1 MRLTASYTQWRGNS
15 KLVRGQESVEKYE
28 KEIKATMLLAP
39 KAEDRESEEATFEE
53 CCKFLKCPA

>member
-1 MRLTASYTQWRGNS
+1 MRLTASYTQCGGNS

-53 CCKFLKCPA
+53 CWKFLKCPA